1 MRAKLMPKSPGA
13 IMPAKMLRAAVAF
26 LALTLALATA
36 WSSTG
41 HAVMA
46 TPEQAAEMA
55 HAIELRLSE
64 WFTPG
69 DDEDAVVE
77 WYGPVK
83 VEAEGERY
91 VVHLPP
97 STVEAESGTRI
108 EIGTIRLDVE
118 PMADG
123 AYKVAVLLPATF
135 PILGDDHSL
144 TADLTIGTQRFEGV
158 WSAATENFL
167 SVDADFRSLAI
178 KARNNSARVD
188 LDSLAVRQNLEQSSP
203 GRFSGP
209 SSLSLGK
216 LMLKGPGGALMLE
229 IDRLDLA
236 SAVESMD
243 LAQQRRL
250 NQELSTFE
258 AMDIDSAESAAE
270 IKRMLRL
277 FYDLLGGMSIDL
289 KANGITAHDPDS
301 GTDVAIADLSTGLS
315 VSGLRDGR
323 SRIGLGYHHTGFSL
337 APDPSIGELMPREID
352 AFLQVTG
359 LPNDGLW
366 RALIDYV
373 DAVQRSGKDMAGKQ
387 AEAKVFDLLAKAGSR
402 FEVNKF
408 RFLSPNV
415 ESSLEGSAVL
425 DAKARF
431 SSTGEAR
438 AVIRGIEDAIKTLG
452 AENSTAE
459 MQQVLAVASMIQM
472 LGQIG
477 KDEAGRDVRIYDL
490 RFSPDGKVMLNGADM
505 GALLGLQGAG
515 NAPVKR
521 K

>member
-1 MRAKLMPKSPGA
+1 
-13 IMPAKMLRAAVAF
+13 MPAKPLRAAVAS
-26 LALTLALATA
+26 LALTLALILVLA

-41 HAVMA
+41 HAVVA
-46 TPEQAAEMA
+46 TPEQAAGMA
-55 HAIELRLSE
+55 HAIETRMNE
-64 WFTPG
+64 WFTP
-69 DDEDAVVE
+69 EDGEGAVVE

-83 VEAEGERY
+83 VEPEGERY

-97 STVEAESGTRI
+97 SSVTDESGTRV

-123 AYKVAVLLPATF
+123 AYKVAALLPADI
-135 PILGDDHSL
+135 PMIGDNDSHM
-144 TADLTIGTQRFEGV
+144 ADLTIGAQRFEGV
-158 WSAATENFL
+158 WSAETENFL
-167 SVDADFRSLAI
+167 SVDADFRSLAL
-178 KARNNSARVD
+178 RTLDDSARAD
-188 LDSLAVRQNLEQSSP
+188 LDSLVVRQNLEQSSP

-216 LMLKGPGGALMLE
+216 LMLKGPGDALMLK

-236 SAVESMD
+236 SAVESID
-243 LAQQRRL
+243 LAQQGRL
-250 NQELSTFE
+250 SREFGTLEPT
-258 AMDIDSAESAAE
+258 DIDSAEFAAE
-270 IKRMLRL
+270 IKRQLRL
-277 FYDLLGGMSIDL
+277 LYDLFGGLSIDL
-289 KANGITAHDPDS
+289 KADGITAHDPDS
-301 GTDVAIADLSTGLS
+301 GTDVAIADLGTSLS

-373 DAVQRSGKDMAGKQ
+373 NAMQKSGKRVADKQ
-387 AEAKVFDLLAKAGSR
+387 VGEKVFDLLAKAGSR
-402 FEVNKF
+402 FEVSKF
-408 RFLSPNV
+408 RFLSPNI

-425 DAKARF
+425 DPKAPF

-438 AVIRGIEDAIKTLG
+438 AVIRGVEDAIKTLG
-452 AENSTAE
+452 AEKPTAE
-459 MQQVLAVASMIQM
+459 VQQMLAVGSMIQM

-490 RFSPDGKVMLNGADM
+490 RFPPDGKVTLNGADM

-515 NAPVKR
+515 NAPVKS

>member
-1 MRAKLMPKSPGA
+1 
-13 IMPAKMLRAAVAF
+13 MPAKTLRAAVASLDLI
-26 LALTLALATA
+26 LALVLVLA

-46 TPEQAAEMA
+46 TPERAAEMA
-55 HAIELRLSE
+55 QVIELRLSE
-64 WFTPG
+64 WFTPE
-69 DDEDAVVE
+69 DDEDAMLE

-97 STVEAESGTRI
+97 SSVEDESGGRV

-123 AYKVAVLLPATF
+123 TYKVAALLPPAF
-135 PILGDDHSL
+135 PILGDDDTHM
-144 TADLTIGTQRFEGV
+144 ADLTIGAQRFEGV
-158 WSAATENFL
+158 WSAETENFL

-178 KARNNSARVD
+178 KARNNLARVD
-188 LDSLAVRQNLEQSSP
+188 LDSLVVRQNLEQSSP

-216 LMLKGPGGALMLE
+216 LMLKGPDDALMLK

-236 SAVESMD
+236 SAVESID
-243 LAQQRRL
+243 LAQQGRL
-250 NQELSTFE
+250 SREFGTLEST
-258 AMDIDSAESAAE
+258 DIDSAESAAE
-270 IKRMLRL
+270 IKRQLRL
-277 FYDLLGGMSIDL
+277 LYDLFGGLSIDL
-289 KANGITAHDPDS
+289 KADGITAHDPDS
-301 GTDVAIADLSTGLS
+301 GTDVAIADLGTSLS

-337 APDPSIGELMPREID
+337 TPDPSIGELMPREID

-373 DAVQRSGKDMAGKQ
+373 NTVQRSGEDMAGKQ
-387 AEAKVFDLLAKAGSR
+387 AGEKVFDLLAKAGSR
-402 FEVNKF
+402 FEVSKF

-415 ESSLEGSAVL
+415 ESSLEGHAVL
-425 DAKARF
+425 DAKAPF

-438 AVIRGIEDAIKTLG
+438 AVIRGVEDAIKTLG
-452 AENSTAE
+452 AEKSTAE
-459 MQQVLAVASMIQM
+459 VQQMLAVASMIQM

-490 RFSPDGKVMLNGADM
+490 RFPPDGRVTLNGADM
-505 GALLGLQGAG
+505 GALLGLQGTG
-515 NAPVKR
+515 KGPVKR

>member
-1 MRAKLMPKSPGA
+1 
-13 IMPAKMLRAAVAF
+13 MPAKTLRAAVAS
-26 LALTLALATA
+26 LALTLALVLA

-55 HAIELRLSE
+55 QIIELRLSE
-64 WFTPG
+64 WFTPEDDE

-97 STVEAESGTRI
+97 SSVTAESGTRI

-123 AYKVAVLLPATF
+123 AYKVAGLLPATI
-135 PILGDDHSL
+135 PILGDDDNHM
-144 TADLTIGTQRFEGV
+144 ADLTIGAQRFEGV
-158 WSAATENFL
+158 WSAETENFL
-167 SVDADFRSLAI
+167 SVDADFQSLAI
-178 KARNNSARVD
+178 MTQNNLARAD
-188 LDSLAVRQNLEQSSP
+188 LDSLIVRQKLEQSSP

-270 IKRMLRL
+270 IKRQLRL

-301 GTDVAIADLSTGLS
+301 GTDVAIADLSTSLS
-315 VSGLRDGR
+315 VSGLRDGK
-323 SRIGLGYHHTGFSL
+323 SRIGLGYRHTGFAL
-337 APDPSIGELMPREID
+337 TPDPSIGELMPREID

-366 RALIDYV
+366 RSLIDYV
-373 DAVQRSGKDMAGKQ
+373 NAVPKSGKDMAGKQ
-387 AEAKVFDLLAKAGSR
+387 AGEKVFDLLAKAGSR
-402 FEVNKF
+402 FEVSKF

-415 ESSLEGSAVL
+415 ESSLEGHAVL
-425 DAKARF
+425 DPKTPF

-438 AVIRGIEDAIKTLG
+438 AVIRGFEDAIKTLS
-452 AENSTAE
+452 AEKPTAE
-459 MQQVLAVASMIQM
+459 VQQALAMASMVQM

-490 RFSPDGKVMLNGADM
+490 RFSSDGKVTLNGADM
-505 GALLGLQGAG
+505 SALMGLQGTGKAS
-515 NAPVKR
+515 VKR